1 VVISQQ
7 GAKYSQAG
15 DFIYRSMQARK
26 NFKELEF
33 WRGTMDRTRIARK
46 VGRFPLTMEINS
58 LISNRIIFTIDPEN
72 IKALLTG
79 QFNDFGKGQTFHQE
93 WREFLG
99 DSIFA
104 TDGELWSA
112 SRHLIRPMFVRD
124 RIVDTEI
131 FETNVQKLIQL
142 FRGDSSP
149 HGSKIVD
156 VGGLYFRYT
165 LDAATD
171 YLLGQ
176 GTDSLA
182 NPTTVFAEAFRYVQS
197 RQADYFRMG

>member
-1 VVISQQ
+1 VKAS
-7 GAKYSQAG
+7 KEL
-15 DFIYRSMQARK
+15 
-26 NFKELEF
+26 KELEH
-33 WRGTMDRTRIARK
+33 WQNVMASTQKAHRLTRT
-46 VGRFPLTMEINS
+46 VTTMEVNS
-58 LISNRIIFTIDPEN
+58 LTENRIIFTFDPEN

-79 QFNDFGKGQTFHQE
+79 QFADFGKGETFHQQ

-131 FETNVQKLIQL
+131 FEHNVQKLIKL
-142 FRGDSSP
+142 LGGSSSP
-149 HGSKIVD
+149 MGSKIVEI
-156 VGGLYFRYT
+156 GGLFFRYT

-171 YLLGQ
+171 YLLGE
-176 GTDSLA
+176 GTGSLD
-182 NPTTVFAEAFRYVQS
+182 NPTVRFADAFRYVQA
-197 RQADYFRMG
+197 RQSQYFRMG